1 VTDWKALAK
10 EMRAA
15 GVQEIEYAWEY
26 WDGKPETP
34 VRVKR
39 LILSPIPPEPEPAVL
54 DKDTDVDAKMK
65 DLHREQVL
73 REERA
78 RQQSHRDMMTYA
90 ASEGFPVDS

>member
-15 GVQEIEYAWEY
+15 GVEEL
-26 WDGKPETP
+26 DGIGLG
-34 VRVKR
+34 VKSGR
-39 LILSPIPPEPEPAVL
+39 ITHIKLSPVAPEPGPAVL
-54 DKDTDVDAKMK
+54 DPDVNVDAKMK